1 MFDLDYWQEI
11 WSTISRNKLRSFLT
25 GFGVFWGIFMLVVL
39 IGVSNSFK
47 GGMSTIVDGFSPNS
61 CFFWSDLT
69 SEPYKGFKKGRHW
82 DMNNHDIDLIRQ
94 KAKSVD
100 LISPMLF
107 IGSSGKNIVNK
118 HKAASYL
125 SKGVYPDNFRMERPH
140 IKLGRVI
147 NDLDIKY
154 DRKVCVIG
162 EEIAKT
168 LFDEGEN
175 PIGQNLR
182 VNGIYFQVIGV
193 IYTISNV
200 QIGGSINETVFLPFS
215 TMQKAFNQGDKIH
228 FLACTSKSGIPA
240 AEVENEVKNILKNAH
255 KIAPN
260 DAKAVNSFNIE
271 NMVKMFTYLFA
282 GVDFIAFFVG
292 LGALLSGIIGISNI
306 MMVTVKERT
315 REIGIRRALGAKPAT
330 IVKQI
335 VNESFVLTSLAG
347 IGGFLL
353 GIGLLELIDKAMT
366 SGAMDIKLFVP
377 PFVSFTTAVWAMA
390 ILILAGIIAG
400 MLPASRALKIK
411 AIDAIRDE

>member
-47 GGMSTIVDGFSPNS
+47 GGMAKIVDGFSPNT
-61 CFFWSDLT
+61 CFFWTDAT
-69 SEPYKGFKKGRHW
+69 SEPYQGFKKGRHW
-82 DMNNHDIDLIRQ
+82 DMNNRDMELIRQ
-94 KAKSVD
+94 KAKSVEY
-100 LISPMLF
+100 ISPMLF
-107 IGSSGKNIVNK
+107 AGSGSKNVVNK
-118 HKAASYL
+118 HKAASYMV
-125 SKGVYPDNFRMERPH
+125 KGVYPANFLMERPH
-140 IKLGRVI
+140 IESGRVI
-147 NDLDIKY
+147 NELDIQAN
-154 DRKVCVIG
+154 RKVCVIG
-162 EEIAKT
+162 EEVAKT
-168 LFDEGEN
+168 LFKEGEN

-182 VNGIYFQVIGV
+182 VNGIYFQVVGV
-193 IYTISNV
+193 IFTISNV

-228 FLACTSKSGIPA
+228 FLACTSKPGQPA
-240 AEVENEVKNILKNAH
+240 SQVEDEVKTILKAAH
-255 KIAPN
+255 KISPK
-260 DAKAVNSFNIE
+260 DDKAVSGFNIE
-271 NMVKMFTYLFA
+271 EMVKMFTYLFA

-315 REIGIRRALGAKPAT
+315 REIGVRRALGAKPVT

-335 VNESFVLTSLAG
+335 VSESFVLTSLAG

-353 GIGLLELIDKAMT
+353 GIGLLQLIDKAMT
-366 SGAMDIKLFVP
+366 AGSMKIPLFVP
-377 PFVSFTTAVWAMA
+377 PFVSFTTAVWAIV
-390 ILILAGIIAG
+390 ILVLSGIVAGL
-400 MLPASRALKIK
+400 LPATRALKVK